1 MTMNAQPDLLAIGD
15 TILSW
20 CSQCTEAGMPTE
32 HRFEGNKLTCLE
44 CHPPE
49 THGEGNNDG
58 RNGRVSGSNG
68 DDAD

>member
-1 MTMNAQPDLLAIGD
+1 MNAQPDLLTIGD

-20 CSQCTEAGMPTE
+20 CSQCTEAGMATE

-44 CHPPE
+44 CNPPE
-49 THGEGNNDG
+49 TTGWTLGDP
-58 RNGRVSGSNG
+58 SGIQSSNG